1 VKIKIFD
8 KEKKMAAFKKI
19 MVPIDFSENSPK
31 VLETAVDVAEKFGAK
46 LSIVFVV
53 QTIEDY
59 SGFFVPHMP
68 ISQFEDEL
76 VQGAEKKMAGFLS
89 ENLKSDLPH
98 SATVIKGNVAE
109 EIIEYAAHNNI
120 AMIVMGTHGYKGLE
134 KVLFGS
140 VAEKVVKTSP
150 CPVLTINP
158 YK

>member
-1 VKIKIFD
+1 MT
-8 KEKKMAAFKKI
+8 EFKKI

-31 VLETAVDVAEKFGAK
+31 VLRTATDVAEKFGAT

-53 QTIEDY
+53 QSFEDY

-68 ISQFEDEL
+68 ISQFEDEM
-76 VQGAEKKMAGFLS
+76 VQGAETKMASFLT
-89 ENLKSDLPH
+89 ENFKSDLPH
-98 SATVIKGNVAE
+98 STMVLKGDVAE
-109 EIIEYAAHNNI
+109 ELVEYASQNEI
-120 AMIVMGTHGYKGLE
+120 AMIIMGTHGYKGLE

-140 VAEKVVKTSP
+140 VAEKVVKTAP

>member
-1 VKIKIFD
+1 MP
-8 KEKKMAAFKKI
+8 EFKKI

-31 VLETAVDVAEKFGAK
+31 VFRAAVDVAEKFGAT
-46 LSIVFVV
+46 LSTVFVV
-53 QTIEDY
+53 QSFEDY

-68 ISQFEDEL
+68 ISQFEEEM
-76 VQGAEKKMAGFLS
+76 VQSAEKKMESFLA
-89 ENLKSDLPH
+89 ENLQSDLEN
-98 SATVIKGNVAE
+98 SFTIIKGDVAE
-109 EIIEYAAHNNI
+109 EIIEYATRNNI
-120 AMIVMGTHGYKGLE
+120 AMIIMGTHGYKGLE

>member
-1 VKIKIFD
+1 
-8 KEKKMAAFKKI
+8 MANFKKI

-31 VLETAVDVAEKFGAK
+31 VLQSAIDVAEKFEAA

-53 QTIEDY
+53 QSFEDY

-68 ISQFEDEL
+68 ISQFEDEMIAS
-76 VQGAEKKMAGFLS
+76 AEQKMESFLA
-89 ENLKSDLPH
+89 ENFKSDLPYN
-98 SATVIKGNVAE
+98 SAVIKGDVAE
-109 EIIEYAAHNNI
+109 EIVDYAAQNDI

-150 CPVLTINP
+150 CPVLTVNP

>member
-1 VKIKIFD
+1 
-8 KEKKMAAFKKI
+8 MATFKKI

-31 VLETAVDVAEKFGAK
+31 VLETAVAVAEKFDAQ

-68 ISQFEDEL
+68 ISQFEDEM
-76 VQGAEKKMAGFLS
+76 VQGAEKKMADFLDT
-89 ENLKSDLPH
+89 NLKSDLPH
-98 SATVIKGNVAE
+98 SATVVKGNVAE
-109 EIIEYAAHNNI
+109 EIIDYAARHDI

-140 VAEKVVKTSP
+140 VAEKVVKTAP